1 MKINIPIPCHENWE
15 NMTSQ
20 DKGRFCGSCQKVVID
35 FTKMSNDEII
45 DYFKKQETQKST
57 CGRFYDVQLRQ
68 INQETNSQDI
78 TKDFFL
84 KKLLQ
89 KTAFW
94 ASTFLF
100 FWGNAPQKAFAQGH
114 VIKRGSNNGKIIVQ
128 QVQQTQQTYSEKNI
142 STKKPNI
149 VTENELR
156 GIEEQWK
163 NAKKTETIEM
173 FTLTG
178 MVTDELTK
186 EELTEAVVTIKGTN
200 QGTVTNS
207 KGYFTLENIKR
218 NDTLVFS
225 YAGYKTMEQKMEEIY
240 ENYETNFILTPDTVE
255 GYVVTYRPNIFL
267 RTWRGIK
274 SIFRRKKN

>member
-84 KKLLQ
+84 KKFLQ

-100 FWGNAPQKAFAQGH
+100 FWGNAPQKAFAQTE
-114 VIKRGSNNGKIIVQ
+114 NLQKIQ
-128 QVQQTQQTYSEKNI
+128 N
-142 STKKPNI
+142 PNV

-163 NAKKTETIEM
+163 NAEKIEKKQQNGEFLLKGIV
-173 FTLTG
+173 L
-178 MVTDELTK
+178 DELTR
-186 EELTEAVVTIKGTN
+186 EPLIQATIMVKGTN
-200 QGTVTNS
+200 QGTVTDS
-207 KGYFTLENIKR
+207 LGRFTLENIQET
-218 NDTLVFS
+218 DTLIFN
-225 YAGYKTMEQKMEEIY
+225 YIGYKMMEKSIKEMY
-240 ENYETNFILTPDTVE
+240 KNNTTNFILIPEEIWGGDITIETTE
-255 GYVVTYRPNIFL
+255 RPNIFL